1 MRTSTTDIFS
11 MLAFSKNATTGD
23 TDYIVRAEISTRPWL
38 YNDAEGT
45 ATDVP

>member
-1 MRTSTTDIFS
+1 MRTSTTDMS
-11 MLAFSKNATTGD
+11 ALAFGTTGD
-23 TDYIVRAEISTRPWL
+23 TDYIVGAEISARPWL